1 MKQLNIGTQAGYSL
15 ISTLV
20 GVVISLATVGVMLTT
35 YRLIGDTSIETT
47 QEMNR
52 DGQAL
57 SILQVLEMEVQQ
69 SGFGTNTG
77 GNVSDDVLIS
87 SQGKRIAWR
96 YKPQLASAAMSCK
109 GIEVVSTATRTREV
123 GVYGYAINNCSSAN
137 NAAIWNA
144 TPTKLANSSAFFVQ
158 QGEVGGLSLADA
170 VFVKNASAVC
180 APYNSGDIRQHP
192 TVSLSAQGKTL
203 FETCLNNIVG

>member
-1 MKQLNIGTQAGYSL
+1 MKQMRNTQKGYSL

-52 DGQAL
+52 DGQTL
-57 SILQVLEMEVQQ
+57 SVLQILEMEIQQ

-77 GNVSDDVLIS
+77 GAVNDDIVVSD
-87 SQGKRIAWR
+87 QGRRIAWR
-96 YKPQLASAAMSCK
+96 YKPQLASAAMACK
-109 GIEVVSTATRTREV
+109 GIEILPTASNRREA
-123 GVYGYAINNCSSAN
+123 GVYEYAVSNCISAGN
-137 NAAIWNA
+137 TEIWNA
-144 TPTKLANSSAFFVQ
+144 TPSKIASSSAFFLQ

-170 VFVKNASAVC
+170 VFVKSASSVC
-180 APYNSGDIRQHP
+180 APYNSADSRTHP
-192 TVSLSAQGKTL
+192 IIELNAQGKTL
-203 FETCLNNIVG
+203 FSICLNNIVG